1 MSNSV
6 TPVTAAVPPPGYEIN
21 LVNPPYVGY
30 QLVAVACVF
39 AALSTLVVGL
49 RLFTRKFL
57 VKTMGWDDTWVTIA
71 WVSSLETSTRHQEA
85 KNHPVLWCCLLY
97 F

>member
-1 MSNSV
+1 MSDST
-6 TPVTAAVPPPGYEIN
+6 TPVTAAVPPPGFEIN

-30 QLVAVACVF
+30 QLVAVACAF

-49 RLFTRKFL
+49 RLFTRNFL
-57 VKTMGWDDTWVTIA
+57 VKTMGWDDMWVTIA
-71 WVSSLETSTRHQEA
+71 WASSLGTSTRYQEA
-85 KNHPVLWCCLLY
+85 NDHPVLQCCLLY